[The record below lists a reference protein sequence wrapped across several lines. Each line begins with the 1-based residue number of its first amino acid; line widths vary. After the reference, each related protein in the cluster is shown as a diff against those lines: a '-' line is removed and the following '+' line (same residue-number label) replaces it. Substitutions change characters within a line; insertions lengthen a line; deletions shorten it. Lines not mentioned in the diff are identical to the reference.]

1 MPMFQAVAVSAL
13 LWLSHVEVNA
23 FTPASR
29 AGRSFGAISARNNKQ
44 FTSSF
49 HNRKKTSLFMATRN
63 QTGRD
68 FYAILGVSRSADEAG
83 IKKAYRQM
91 ARQWHPGTY

>member
-1 MPMFQAVAVSAL
+1 MFQTVAVSAL
-13 LWLSHVEVNA
+13 LLLSNVDVNA

-29 AGRSFGAISARNNKQ
+29 AGRSFGAAVSTCNTKQ

-49 HNRKKTSLFMATRN
+49 HNNRKKTSLFMATRN

-68 FYAILGVSRSADEAG
+68 FYAILGVSRNADEAG

-91 ARQWHPGTY
+91 ARQWHPGT